1 MSVIERTTIWE
12 ANSIQNK
19 ATANDQTSLGAG
31 ASEALGIW
39 EEAAE
44 GLKEEDDLLD
54 DVEYAIA
61 YAGVLT
67 LTAQGLKKHD
77 PVRSAE
83 VLSSAL
89 AAINPHQGHV
99 RARPMLGRILS
110 MMAFNNMSASLAV
123 TAEGLFRSSLDHLQ
137 DSSPCAAFDARW
149 RLERA
154 VALGGYGLL
163 ASKWEKRQNDAERL
177 SSESKALL
185 RDAHYP
191 PPFLFPDIANMG

>member
-1 MSVIERTTIWE
+1 MTNYDLE

-39 EEAAE
+39 GEAAE

-89 AAINPHQGHV
+89 AAIGAP
-99 RARPMLGRILS
+99 RACTRPPYARPHPQYD
-110 MMAFNNMSASLAV
+110 
-123 TAEGLFRSSLDHLQ
+123 GLQ
-137 DSSPCAAFDARW
+137 
-149 RLERA
+149 
-154 VALGGYGLL
+154 
-163 ASKWEKRQNDAERL
+163 
-177 SSESKALL
+177 
-185 RDAHYP
+185 
-191 PPFLFPDIANMG
+191 